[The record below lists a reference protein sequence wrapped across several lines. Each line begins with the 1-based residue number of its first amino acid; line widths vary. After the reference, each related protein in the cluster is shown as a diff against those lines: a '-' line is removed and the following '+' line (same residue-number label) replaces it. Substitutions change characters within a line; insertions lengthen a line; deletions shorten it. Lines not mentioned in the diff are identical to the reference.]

1 MSVNTVCKHVCEL
14 VNKRLISTE
23 NTSVITRNG
32 LKHNGSLLYTILD
45 VRPVLEEAHQR
56 KIQNL
61 KLETARWNRSKND
74 TL

>member
-14 VNKRLISTE
+14 VNKGLIRTE

-45 VRPVLEEAHQR
+45 VRPVLEKAHQR